1 VRVVAA
7 SAIDVTGAVSIM
19 SPVGAIG
26 AIGAVGANG
35 ANEVQRE
42 VIEAGAGSEVRY
54 CTIAVQR
61 FGSGGRRRGLQG
73 RSRATA

>member
-1 VRVVAA
+1 VVVAA

-19 SPVGAIG
+19 SPVGAIGAIG

-54 CTIAVQR
+54 CTVAR
-61 FGSGGRRRGLQG
+61 ESEG
-73 RSRATA
+73 